1 MLPELSA
8 ALAPGLQPAK
18 YDSRQMHSNMIRDS
32 PGDQAELARAEAGL
46 SVLAETWQRAVEEL
60 GSVTPPAQLRALLIV
75 DSAGEINLT
84 RLASM
89 LGASMSATSKLCDR
103 LVAAGLLARQQAAA
117 SRREITLRSTE
128 SGQRVAQW
136 VRDQRRAALDRT
148 LASLSPEGRR
158 DLAHGLAELARRV

>member
-1 MLPELSA
+1 
-8 ALAPGLQPAK
+8 
-18 YDSRQMHSNMIRDS
+18 MHSNMISDS
-32 PGDQAELARAEAGL
+32 PGDQAGLARAEAGL
-46 SVLAETWQRAVEEL
+46 SVLAEAMQRAVEQL

-75 DSAGEINLT
+75 DEAGAINLT
-84 RLASM
+84 KLARM
-89 LGASMSATSKLCDR
+89 LGASTSATSKLCDR

-158 DLAHGLAELARRV
+158 DLARGLSELARRV

>member
-1 MLPELSA
+1 
-8 ALAPGLQPAK
+8 
-18 YDSRQMHSNMIRDS
+18 MHSNVIRDS
-32 PGDQAELARAEAGL
+32 PGEQTSLARAEVGL
-46 SVLAETWQRAVEEL
+46 SVLAEAWQRAVEQL

-75 DSAGEINLT
+75 DEAGAINLT
-84 RLASM
+84 KLARM
-89 LGASMSATSKLCDR
+89 LGASTSATSKLCDR

-128 SGQRVAQW
+128 SGQRVARW

-158 DLAHGLAELARRV
+158 DLARGLAELARRV

>member
-1 MLPELSA
+1 
-8 ALAPGLQPAK
+8 
-18 YDSRQMHSNMIRDS
+18 MHSNMISDS
-32 PGDQAELARAEAGL
+32 PGEQTGLARAEAGL
-46 SVLAETWQRAVEEL
+46 SVLAEAWQRAVEQL

-75 DSAGEINLT
+75 DEAGAINLT
-84 RLASM
+84 KLASM
-89 LGASMSATSKLCDR
+89 LGASTSATSKLCDR

-158 DLAHGLAELARRV
+158 DLARGLAELARRV